1 MLDYYY
7 IDLYFDP
14 EKAPFQKVVE
24 RFVYTLMA
32 KGCTFQ
38 KAIMARPDTNQNIPF
53 EEHVDLHPDDLPA
66 MANAYVEEMMQD
78 GQNLISFPPLG
89 RIMFS
94 YDFRFD
100 DIMLD
105 EIHEE
110 EDDSRSS
117 CDTLGLTFTLSLV
130 PGQASRIKASLS
142 LWEEYVLINGTPEVQ
157 AGNMR
162 DIIGMITQIAQRT
175 PPFFGAMDNEMHL
188 NTDDSLA
195 LLMEGRLPEGNE
207 FIVIGKP
214 LMDKVDTDALK
225 QKGYP
230 VGPMPDGG
238 IIIQM
243 TDKWDGISAV

>member
-14 EKAPFQKVVE
+14 DRTPLKQVVE
-24 RFVYTLMA
+24 RFVYTLIA

-38 KAIMARPDTNQNIPF
+38 KAVMARPDTNQNIPF
-53 EEHVDLHPDDLPA
+53 EEHVDLHPDDLPS
-66 MANAYVEEMMQD
+66 MANAYLDEMVEE
-78 GQNLISFPPLG
+78 GHKLISFPPLG

-100 DIMLD
+100 DVMLD

-117 CDTLGLTFTLSLV
+117 CDSLGLTFTCSMV
-130 PGQASRIKASLS
+130 PGQPSRIKASLN
-142 LWEEYVLINGTPEVQ
+142 LWEEYVLIGGTPEVQ
-157 AGNMR
+157 ARNMQ
-162 DIIGMITQIAQRT
+162 DIIGMIRHIAQST
-175 PPFFGAMDNEMHL
+175 PPYFGAMDNEMHL

-195 LLMEGRLPEGNE
+195 LLMDGRLPEGNE
-207 FIVIGKP
+207 FIIIGKP
-214 LMDKVDTDALK
+214 LMDKIRLDALK
-225 QKGYP
+225 EKGYLL
-230 VGPMPDGG
+230 GNMPDGG

-243 TDKWDGISAV
+243 VKKWGEISAV